1 MKVVFLE
8 DVPNV
13 ARAGDIKE
21 VADGYGRNY
30 LLPKKLALV
39 SRPGAV
45 ESVKAQIE
53 ARAETEKARKLAAEI
68 EGKELTFK
76 VKMGAKE
83 RIHGSVTA
91 ANISNELQE
100 VTGQAVDKRKIQL
113 EDPIKHLGSYDISIK
128 LFKGIEP
135 KIKVS
140 VIKKEEPAKEE
151 VKEVAREEV
160 QEAATEKAP
169 EPEKKEESSQ

>member
-39 SRPGAV
+39 SKPGAV
-45 ESVKAQIE
+45 EAVKAKIE
-53 ARAETEKARKLAAEI
+53 ARAEIEKARKLAAEI

-91 ANISNELQE
+91 ANISAELQE
-100 VTGQAVDKRKIQL
+100 VAGQVVDKRKIQL
-113 EDPIKHLGSYDISIK
+113 EEPIKHLGSYDITIK

-135 KIKVS
+135 KIKVN

-151 VKEVAREEV
+151 VKELAS
-160 QEAATEKAP
+160 EAAP
-169 EPEKKEESSQ
+169 EPEKKEE